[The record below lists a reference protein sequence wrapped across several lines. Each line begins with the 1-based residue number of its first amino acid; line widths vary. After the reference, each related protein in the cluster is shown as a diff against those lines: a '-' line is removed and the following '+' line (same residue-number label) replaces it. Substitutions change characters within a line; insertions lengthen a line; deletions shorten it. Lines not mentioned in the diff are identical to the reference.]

1 MDTEQIA
8 TVKISPQTIR
18 ALKVFLDKDIN
29 ELVKERDERL
39 KRWQD
44 DFEAK
49 KHILRSAESLISR
62 FEEILREPQKVFEP
76 QVEMPAEE
84 GQTQQTQP
92 VPILEPFLSETM
104 PVEVVK
110 QELHSR
116 PTVAI
121 PALKEEHWE
130 TREELLYK
138 DILRLF
144 EIGDTTGALISFER
158 LFFVASR
165 TVEFGDFLKLNEER
179 LLKVYEEHFGT
190 LNRIAYTDK
199 TRKPAPLL
207 ACENKIVDIV
217 LMKVDGN
224 RTIKEIIGAVKKNPV
239 IVCAVLN
246 HLQRTGYIDFVR

>member
-1 MDTEQIA
+1 MGTEQIA
-8 TVKISPQTIR
+8 TVKISTQKIR
-18 ALKVFLDKDIN
+18 ALKDFLDKDIN
-29 ELVKERDERL
+29 ELVRERDERL
-39 KRWQD
+39 KRWLD
-44 DFEAK
+44 DFEANK
-49 KHILRSAESLISR
+49 NILQRAESLISR
-62 FEEILREPQKVFEP
+62 FEELLREPQKVPEP
-76 QVEMPAEE
+76 QVEKRAEE
-84 GQTQQTQP
+84 AQKQQTQP
-92 VPILEPFLSETM
+92 VPVLEPFAAETM

-110 QELHSR
+110 QEIHSR

-121 PALKEEHWE
+121 PALKEEHWG

-179 LLKVYEEHFGT
+179 LLNVYEEHFGT
-190 LNRIAYTDK
+190 MNRIAFTDK
-199 TRKPAPLL
+199 TRKPAPLP
-207 ACENKIVDIV
+207 AYENKIVDIV

-224 RTIKEIIGAVKKNPV
+224 RTIKEIIGAVRKNPV

-246 HLQRTGYIDFVR
+246 HLQRTGYIDFAR